1 MCGDVREITKLLQIV
16 LFLLPLLPLLL
27 LLLLILLLLLLVPGQ
42 GKTRI
47 FTYPSVDDEGNV
59 NPASVPSDDEQKLYE
74 YLESKG
80 SPVFAPQFRGV
91 FNDACR
97 GLKTVKGLGCL
108 GFQDMPIVMV
118 LG

>member
-1 MCGDVREITKLLQIV
+1 MCVCGDVREITKILQIV
-16 LFLLPLLPLLL
+16 LFLLPLLL

-108 GFQDMPIVMV
+108 GFQDMPTVMV